1 MKKMKYDLAYGKGH
15 LSVDIDTV
23 GNTQEIL
30 PKTAVAQPELER
42 AVLAVME
49 QPIEAD
55 SPVRSLSDSS
65 TLAIVI
71 DEPSTACPT
80 AILLGSVLS
89 GLRVLGTKPANVSIL
104 VAHQPASAHAK
115 EDMNKLL
122 GDPVSDGY
130 ALVIHDPNNRE
141 ALSNI
146 GGTSTSHT
154 PLEINTTFLQADYR
168 IGISAIRPDPFAG
181 ATGGGTSVLPG
192 VSGLRTILRSMRLRA
207 LTSNGPLDMECP
219 ACLDAS
225 EASCLAGL
233 DFIVN
238 VVPDWKGSI
247 ACVVGGDPSAA
258 WFAGVEVSRALSSA
272 TITRL
277 ADVVVVSAG
286 GFPFDRTLYDA
297 VDCLHAAVQS
307 TRRDGVIVLVAE
319 CVDGLGPDGFAK
331 GVLENRSEKEVIQTA
346 KKRFEIGMEK
356 SRLFRHVT
364 DSRSLIIC
372 SKLQE
377 LLVEEELMCRA
388 ARDPEEA
395 LQNARRHLGSWSNTI
410 VLPRGGDTIIE
421 GI

>member
-1 MKKMKYDLAYGKGH
+1 
-15 LSVDIDTV
+15 
-23 GNTQEIL
+23 
-30 PKTAVAQPELER
+30 
-42 AVLAVME
+42 
-49 QPIEAD
+49 
-55 SPVRSLSDSS
+55 
-65 TLAIVI
+65 
-71 DEPSTACPT
+71 
-80 AILLGSVLS
+80 
-89 GLRVLGTKPANVSIL
+89 
-104 VAHQPASAHAK
+104 
-115 EDMNKLL
+115 MNELL
-122 GDPVSDGY
+122 GDPMFHGY
-130 ALVIHDPNNRE
+130 ALVIHDSSKRE
-141 ALSNI
+141 TLSNI
-146 GGTSTSHT
+146 GETSTSHT
-154 PLEINTTFLQADYR
+154 PLEISTAFLQADYR

-181 ATGGGTSVLPG
+181 ATGGGMSVLPG
-192 VSGLRTILRSMRLRA
+192 VSGQRTILRTMRLRA
-207 LTSNGPLDMECP
+207 VASSGPLDTESP
-219 ACLDAS
+219 GSLDIA

-238 VVPDWKGSI
+238 VVPDWKGST

-258 WFAGVEVSRALSSA
+258 WFAGVEVSRVLSSA
-272 TITRL
+272 TISRL
-277 ADVVVVSAG
+277 ADVAVVSAG

-297 VDCLHAAVQS
+297 VDCLYAAVQS

-377 LLVEEELMCRA
+377 SLVEEELMCRA